1 MNAEELRNWRNA
13 LSAEGKVIADEVAV
27 QVLFGAKDIHEMTL
41 LPELRDE
48 ITRRTTALWDG
59 KTWSHPEPISVGGRV
74 LRWEWHRKPGTQ
86 GEQDWGVRRC
96 LCCGTGNVVHH
107 DYTTNLLV
115 CLNCGAKGE

>member
-1 MNAEELRNWRNA
+1 MKAEELRNWRDA
-13 LSAEGKVIADEVAV
+13 LSAEGKVIADEVTV
-27 QVLFGAKDIHEMTL
+27 QVLFGAKDVHEMTL

-48 ITRRTTALWDG
+48 ITRRTMALWDG
-59 KTWSHPEPISVGGRV
+59 RAWNHPEPISVEGEV
-74 LRWEWHRKPGTQ
+74 LRWEWHRKPSHLG
-86 GEQDWGVRRC
+86 DWGVRRC